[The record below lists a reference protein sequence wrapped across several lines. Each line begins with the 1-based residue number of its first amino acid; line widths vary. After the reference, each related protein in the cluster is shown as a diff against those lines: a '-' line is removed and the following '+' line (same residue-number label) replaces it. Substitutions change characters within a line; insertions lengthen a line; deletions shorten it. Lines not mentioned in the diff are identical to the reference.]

1 MTEEYNFTYT
11 SSTGVTVTRKFEAD
25 DIHELA
31 YNMLEFVRSA
41 GYTYVDMLEMST
53 PDGNLYRAES
63 L

>member
-11 SSTGVTVTRKFEAD
+11 SSTGVTVARKFEAD

-53 PDGNLYRAES
+53 PDGSLYRAES